1 MEYIIP
7 IALFAVLGIISG
19 VLLTAASKAF
29 AVKTDERL
37 EAAQEALPQVNCGAC
52 GYPTCREKAIAVCAS
67 REERSRRQSLRR

>member
-7 IALFAVLGIISG
+7 IILFAVLGVLAG
-19 VLLTAASKAF
+19 VLLTVASKVF

-52 GYPTCREKAIAVCAS
+52 GYSGCNDYADAVVNKDAPCNMK
-67 REERSRRQSLRR
+67 